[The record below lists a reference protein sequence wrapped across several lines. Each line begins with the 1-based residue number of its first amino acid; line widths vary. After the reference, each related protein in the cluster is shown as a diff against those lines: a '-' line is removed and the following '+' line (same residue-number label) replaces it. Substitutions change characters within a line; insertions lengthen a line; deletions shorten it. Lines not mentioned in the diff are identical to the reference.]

1 MKEDKKVYNAWDGK
15 KQKHKKAFF
24 VFWVAFFALFLL
36 AAIVCL
42 CMREWTGA
50 GICFALSAVYLGLG
64 FLGRYASSFR
74 RVELYADRAVFLGE
88 PSWPKPRR
96 EARYEEIVGA
106 CINAAD
112 EYGDHVRDREWN
124 RELDTLCV
132 YCKEGEYILYGIQG
146 WDKETSRALLQE
158 ILTRAG
164 VSESEP
170 EEGEYGAESAAAKG
184 GFAALGV
191 EEEEADESEQL
202 FESIPPRVKLL
213 ASRMPGCFE
222 AQVSEE
228 RALHIL
234 LCLRGERADSVS
246 FERTHNFFL
255 EEGADDFVLLELGDF
270 SLCVFGGERFAEEA
284 QTFCGCPVTGAEAGE
299 KGVSLLFEGGRLA
312 FPLREGER
320 VFALF
325 CAGVPVAGAEE
336 KGGLQ
341 FYSAD
346 KEIV

>member
-1 MKEDKKVYNAWDGK
+1 MKEDKKVYSAWDGK
-15 KQKHKKAFF
+15 KQKHKKALF
-24 VFWVAFFALFLL
+24 VCWAVFCALFLI
-36 AAIVCL
+36 AAIVRL
-42 CMREWTGA
+42 CTREWTGA
-50 GICFALSAVYLGLG
+50 GIFFVLSAVWLGLG
-64 FLGRYASSFR
+64 FLARRVPVSR
-74 RVELYADRAVFLGE
+74 RVELLKDRVVFYGE
-88 PSWPKPRR
+88 PSWPKLVR
-96 EARYEEIVGA
+96 EARYEDIVGA

-112 EYGDHVRDREWN
+112 EYGDHVRGGRWERD
-124 RELDTLCV
+124 LDTLCV
-132 YCKEGEYILYGIQG
+132 YCKDGEYILYGIHG
-146 WDKETSRALLQE
+146 WDEAYARQLLEE
-158 ILTRAG
+158 ILARAG

-170 EEGEYGAESAAAKG
+170 EEGEYGAESAAAKE

-191 EEEEADESEQL
+191 EEEETDGSEQL

-213 ASRMPGCFE
+213 ASRMPGCFG

-325 CAGVPVAGAEE
+325 CACVPVAGAEE